1 MADHGTKGAEES
13 TVAKYYQTLISDFD
27 TNEKKIM
34 DELDKLARQTQKGK
48 KGGSMSD
55 AAGGAEEIRGWKD
68 HMWTKEKLEEEM
80 DTKFE
85 TGLTAD

>member
-1 MADHGTKGAEES
+1 MGTS
-13 TVAKYYQTLISDFD
+13 HDRTLLFCSSDFD

-55 AAGGAEEIRGWKD
+55 AAGGAEEIRGWVST
-68 HMWTKEKLEEEM
+68 WP
-80 DTKFE
+80 F
-85 TGLTAD
+85 